1 MNLGQPERVYMFGLG
16 VPILAII
23 VALTT
28 YVQSKVTMP
37 ASTNPGD
44 QGAMMNKMMALYM
57 PLLLGYFAL
66 TFASGLSIY
75 FITGNL
81 IGIAQYALLGKV
93 NWRAVIPGYKPET
106 TALGEE
112 QMNERTTLEKI
123 APTVDEA
130 VAEGLSELGLGAE
143 AVDVEVLDNGSR
155 GLFGVGSRQARVRLT
170 VKSTGFRTWGWR
182 GKNLG
187 GARKCRSPDLS
198 KSGSEEI
205 SEAAFNVLDDN
216 LLFVSR
222 QTVAELL
229 EKMKIPAHVEVRYG
243 DLDEEGQRPVLV
255 DVEGDDLGVLIGR
268 RAEILNALQYITNLI
283 VSKQVERWVQ
293 VVIDVQ
299 GYRARHERQLR
310 QMAQRM
316 ADQAMKA
323 GRRQVLEP
331 MSASDRRIIHLEFR
345 DHPSVTTQSVGEEPT
360 RKVTIVPKE

>member
-1 MNLGQPERVYMFGLG
+1 
-16 VPILAII
+16 
-23 VALTT
+23 
-28 YVQSKVTMP
+28 
-37 ASTNPGD
+37 
-44 QGAMMNKMMALYM
+44 
-57 PLLLGYFAL
+57 
-66 TFASGLSIY
+66 
-75 FITGNL
+75 
-81 IGIAQYALLGKV
+81 
-93 NWRAVIPGYKPET
+93 
-106 TALGEE
+106 
-112 QMNERTTLEKI
+112 MNERTTLEKI

-130 VAEGLSELGLGAE
+130 VAEGLSELGLGSE

-155 GLFGVGSRQARVRLT
+155 GIFGVGSRQARVRLT
-170 VKSTGFRTWGWR
+170 VKIPASEIETEPEKPMAEQAKQAPFSA
-182 GKNLG
+182 K
-187 GARKCRSPDLS
+187 A
-198 KSGSEEI
+198 GSEEI
-205 SEAAFNVLDDN
+205 SEEAFDVLDDN
-216 LLFVSR
+216 FLFVSR

-229 EKMKIPAHVEVRYG
+229 EKMKISAHVEVRYG

-255 DVEGDDLGVLIGR
+255 DVQGDDLGVLIGR

-323 GRRQVLEP
+323 GRQQVLEP
-331 MSASDRRIIHLEFR
+331 MSASDRRIIHLELR

>member
-1 MNLGQPERVYMFGLG
+1 
-16 VPILAII
+16 
-23 VALTT
+23 
-28 YVQSKVTMP
+28 
-37 ASTNPGD
+37 
-44 QGAMMNKMMALYM
+44 
-57 PLLLGYFAL
+57 
-66 TFASGLSIY
+66 
-75 FITGNL
+75 
-81 IGIAQYALLGKV
+81 
-93 NWRAVIPGYKPET
+93 
-106 TALGEE
+106 
-112 QMNERTTLEKI
+112 MNERTTLEKI

-130 VAEGLSELGLGAE
+130 VSEGLTELGLGAE

-170 VKSTGFRTWGWR
+170 VKLPVSGPDA
-182 GKNLG
+182 
-187 GARKCRSPDLS
+187 GAKKTTAVPAKVTPMTPESV
-198 KSGSEEI
+198 SEEI
-205 SEAAFNVLDDN
+205 SEEAFDVLDDN

-268 RAEILNALQYITNLI
+268 RAEILSAMQYITNLI

-331 MSASDRRIIHLEFR
+331 MSASDRRIIHLELR